1 MHKWW
6 EPLKFWGLVLLL
18 VVSACLALIA
28 TVTPTPSLAADYGV
42 EMMRAPGLNK
52 PIPMPSKDMRLVIEQ
67 EIADGRGPLVVWN
80 SQAELQHK
88 CRKHTV
94 LLGCATQTGCR
105 LGIIFLLEGMNSTL
119 EHMARVHEHAHC
131 KGWKHN

>member
-6 EPLKFWGLVLLL
+6 EPLKFWGLVVLF
-18 VVSACLALIA
+18 VASACLALVA
-28 TVTPTPSLAADYGV
+28 TIQRTPAGEI

-67 EIADGRGPLVVWN
+67 EIADGRGPLVIYN

-105 LGIIFLLEGMNSTL
+105 LGIIFLLEGMNRTL

-131 KGWKHN
+131 KGWKHK

>member
-6 EPLKFWGLVLLL
+6 EPLKFWGVVVLLIA
-18 VVSACLALIA
+18 SACLALVA
-28 TVTPTPSLAADYGV
+28 TVIPSPAGEI

-67 EIADGRGPLVVWN
+67 EIADGRGPLVIYN

-105 LGIIFLLEGMNSTL
+105 LGIIFLLEGMDSTL
-119 EHMARVHEHAHC
+119 ERMARVHEHAHC